1 MDTLLHFCT
10 SKRVRDIYYILYNQ
24 KTRRFGML
32 TPEQLRVL
40 KERLEEERAKLLER
54 FRKIEDTQ
62 SRIGEQIREPGDQ
75 EDLSQMTYTQEVL
88 DNLSAREMFIIREID
103 YALQKLRA
111 GTYGV
116 CEYCG
121 EYIEYERLLAIPWTR
136 YHAACAEKAE
146 EEGIVPTYTP
156 IIFEGTLPEEMEI
169 QREDITEA

>member
-1 MDTLLHFCT
+1 MQCKSF
-10 SKRVRDIYYILYNQ
+10 
-24 KTRRFGML
+24 
-32 TPEQLRVL
+32 
-40 KERLEEERAKLLER
+40 
-54 FRKIEDTQ
+54 
-62 SRIGEQIREPGDQ
+62 
-75 EDLSQMTYTQEVL
+75 
-88 DNLSAREMFIIREID
+88 
-103 YALQKLRA
+103 RA

-136 YHAACAEKAE
+136 YHAVCAEKAE

>member
-1 MDTLLHFCT
+1 
-10 SKRVRDIYYILYNQ
+10 
-24 KTRRFGML
+24 ML
-32 TPEQLRVL
+32 TQEQLKVL
-40 KERLEEERAKLLER
+40 KERLEEEKAKLLER

-75 EDLSQMTYTQEVL
+75 EDISQMTYTQEVL
-88 DNLSAREMFIIREID
+88 DNLSAREMFVIREID
-103 YALQKLRA
+103 YALQKLQA

-156 IIFEGTLPEEMEI
+156 LIFEGTLPEEMEI

>member
-1 MDTLLHFCT
+1 
-10 SKRVRDIYYILYNQ
+10 
-24 KTRRFGML
+24 ML
-32 TPEQLRVL
+32 ISEQLAIL
-40 KERLEEERAKLLER
+40 KEKLEQEKEKLLER

-75 EDLSQMTYTQEVL
+75 EDLSQMTYTQEIL
-88 DNLSAREMFIIREID
+88 DNLSAREMFVIKEID
-103 YALQKLRA
+103 YALQKIQA

-136 YHAACAEKAE
+136 YHSHCAEKAE

-156 IIFEGTLPEEMEI
+156 MMFEGTLPEEMEI